1 MKNKIVGSKT
11 NEFINPMKK
20 YGTKKGINKPLI
32 TLAIIIFII
41 INLLILFY
49 IYMGFASFSI
59 TY

>member
-41 INLLILFY
+41 INLLILF
-49 IYMGFASFSI
+49 IFI
-59 TY
+59 WVLHHLV